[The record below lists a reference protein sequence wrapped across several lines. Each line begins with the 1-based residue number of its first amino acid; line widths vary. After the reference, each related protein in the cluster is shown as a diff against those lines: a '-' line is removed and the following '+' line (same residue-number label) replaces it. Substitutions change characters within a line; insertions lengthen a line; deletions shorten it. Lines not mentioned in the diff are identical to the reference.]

1 MKHQRLYYLLERYF
15 QKNYTNEEKTELNA
29 LLEKQENEELVKQ
42 WIDESFDKKLDH
54 TMEAAAG
61 NEILN
66 TILLVKPGRMPVAN
80 GRTVHRVHFLRTAW
94 FRYAAAV
101 VLVAGAALYLLLN
114 TRKKEKQA
122 VEIAQA
128 EIQPARESAILTLA
142 NGETILLDTAANGN
156 LTMQGG
162 TQVVKLANGEILYTG
177 GASGDEVVWN
187 TMSTAIGRQYQV
199 SLPDGTKVWLNAASS
214 ITYPTAFKEAKRIVR
229 VKGEVY
235 FEVAKDQNRPFHVE
249 VYGGSEVQVLGTSFN
264 INSYDNEPG
273 SKTTLLEGSVKVV
286 SSGEG
291 IMLKPGQQAAIAYAG
306 QNIAGSNKITV
317 ASAVDTEHAL
327 AWKNGLFNF
336 EGLDIKAAMRQL
348 ERWYNIKVEYAP
360 GAKIDNDAFGGK
372 MYRNSS
378 LSDVL
383 AILQK
388 LAGVKFRMEGNKV
401 TVI

>member
-1 MKHQRLYYLLERYF
+1 
-15 QKNYTNEEKTELNA
+15 LNA
-29 LLEKQENEELVKQ
+29 LLGKQENEELVKQ

-54 TMEAAAG
+54 TMEAVTSH
-61 NEILN
+61 EILN
-66 TILLVKPGRMPVAN
+66 TILLVKPERMPVAN
-80 GRTVHRVHFLRTAW
+80 GSTVHRVHFLRTAW

-101 VLVAGAALYLLLN
+101 VLVAGAALYFLLN
-114 TRKKEKQA
+114 TGKKEKQA

-156 LTMQGG
+156 LTTQGG

-177 GASGDEVVWN
+177 GASSDEVVWN

-199 SLPDGTKVWLNAASS
+199 SLPDGTRVWLNAASS

-291 IMLKPGQQAAIAYAG
+291 IMLKPGQQAAIAYTG
-306 QNIAGSNKITV
+306 QNIAGSNKIIV